1 MSAMKHTVFIVIAS
15 VWMWSYYRVILLT
28 NKYLRELFSISTD
41 IERYASP
48 RGRLRLLLVA
58 PIVYAKIVFS
68 TVRDAIV
75 CYFALFL
82 VWWYDR
88 KGKKEDEV

>member
-1 MSAMKHTVFIVIAS
+1 MSAMKHIAFIVIAS
-15 VWMWSYYRVILLT
+15 VWMWSYCRVIRLA

-58 PIVYAKIVFS
+58 PIVYAK
-68 TVRDAIV
+68 
-75 CYFALFL
+75 FASFEIRRLFRFAHARLL
-82 VWWYDR
+82 VWWY
-88 KGKKEDEV
+88 GKKKD